1 MPPKRKADTD
11 ADPDALPKRRGRPP
25 KNPAAAG
32 DQGTDAAPGEEA
44 PKRGRG
50 RPPKDPAA
58 KAAAAAAAAEA
69 EANGE
74 KKPGRGRP
82 RKNPVPSGEGG
93 EAVPGSDKPA
103 KRGRP
108 PKAAKS
114 AEMAGG
120 VAPGA
125 EGVGENGAEEE
136 GGGRGDE
143 DNHEDDTEN
152 AEKVSPAM
160 YMPTSYAYEKVAGN
174 LIKLISWNVSSFPAS
189 VKKKSLEY
197 IAAEQPDVLMLQ
209 ETKVN
214 KPPKNISEK
223 DYPYQYWHSSSAK
236 KGYAGTALLSK
247 IQPIN
252 VSYGVGH
259 QEFDGEGRTIT
270 AEFNDF
276 FLVNTYVPN
285 AGTGL
290 DRLKGKQD
298 YSLLLEQHLR
308 TLDAVKPVIW
318 TGDLNVAHQEID
330 LTNPKT
336 NKRSAGFTLEERA
349 DFTRI
354 LEGSPKFVD
363 SWRSRNPG
371 TVGYT
376 YWSYRHACR
385 SKNIGWRLDYFVVSE
400 RFMPA
405 IADSFIRTEVYGA
418 SDHVP
423 IGLLVHKLSGNV

>member
-1 MPPKRKADTD
+1 MPPKRKPDGD
-11 ADPDALPKRRGRPP
+11 ADHDAPPKRRGRPP
-25 KNPAAAG
+25 KNPATVG
-32 DQGTDAAPGEEA
+32 DQPAPGEET

-58 KAAAAAAAAEA
+58 KAAAVAAAAEE
-69 EANGE
+69 EASGE

-82 RKNPVPSGEGG
+82 RKNPVHPGEGG
-93 EAVPGSDKPA
+93 DGVAGPDMPA

-114 AEMAGG
+114 AEIAGTG
-120 VAPGA
+120 GF
-125 EGVGENGAEEE
+125 ENGAAAA
-136 GGGRGDE
+136 GDE
-143 DNHEDDTEN
+143 DGAGGGEYYNHDDDTEN

-189 VKKKSLEY
+189 IKKKSLEY
-197 IAAEQPDVLMLQ
+197 IAAELPDVLMLQ

-223 DYPYQYWHSSSAK
+223 DYPYQYWHSSSGK
-236 KGYAGTALLSK
+236 KGYAGTALLSR
-247 IQPIN
+247 IQPLN

-259 QEFDGEGRTIT
+259 QEFDFEGRTIT
-270 AEFNDF
+270 AEFDDF

-285 AGTGL
+285 AGTAL
-290 DRLKGKQD
+290 DRLKDKQD
-298 YSLLLEQHLR
+298 YSVLLERHLR
-308 TLDAVKPVIW
+308 TLDAVKPVVW

-336 NKRSAGFTLEERA
+336 NKRSAGFTLEERS

-354 LEGSPKFVD
+354 LEGTPKFID
-363 SWRSRNPG
+363 SWRCRNPG

-385 SKNIGWRLDYFVVSE
+385 AKNIGWRLDYFVVSE

-423 IGLLVHKLSGNV
+423 IGMLVHKMSGNP